1 MPVFPFLIVEV
12 RKGAKPLNCNG
23 FGFQF
28 KEKTVM
34 LNKSNN
40 SWELRS
46 SSKDN
51 NFEQQQQQ
59 QQQKKQ
65 NTTSSDVYL

>member
-12 RKGAKPLNCNG
+12 RKGAKLHNCKG

-28 KEKTVM
+28 KEKTVI
-34 LNKSNN
+34 LNKSNTF
-40 SWELRS
+40 WELRS
-46 SSKDN
+46 FPKDN
-51 NFEQQQQQ
+51 NFEQQQKQ
-59 QQQKKQ
+59 QQQKT